1 MDWFERLTGFRDVNA
16 EHDGL
21 PIGQD
26 APAAPEKRF
35 VGAFAVRASGRALS
49 DMQRTQNESPSNL

>member
-1 MDWFERLTGFRDVNA
+1 LALLRLQPDLNQPADGFVRNSAAVARAITSSSDAVDA

-26 APAAPEKRF
+26 AP
-35 VGAFAVRASGRALS
+35 
-49 DMQRTQNESPSNL
+49 QRLRNGP

>member
-26 APAAPEKRF
+26 AP
-35 VGAFAVRASGRALS
+35 
-49 DMQRTQNESPSNL
+49 QRLRNDS